1 MRDYLPFVV
10 AGLATGSVYA
20 LAAMG
25 LVVTYRTSGVFNF
38 AHGAVA
44 MVATFSFYSL
54 RVDAGLP
61 TWLAAALAVLVV
73 APILGV
79 AISRLLLRRLAGAG
93 PAVAMVASLGLLVAL
108 QGLVIVLYGPATRQV
123 APLFP
128 ESTFALPGVR
138 VGWDQVWVVG
148 IAAAAAAGLAA
159 FFGRSHLG
167 LQTQAVVDDPELAEL
182 MGTDTRRVRT
192 AAWMLGSAFAAV
204 SGILVVPGLGLDA
217 VLLTLLVVYSFGAA
231 VVGRLA
237 SLPLTYAG
245 GIGVGLAT
253 ALSTKWVATTPALS
267 GLPTAVPFLVLF
279 GVLIGGRRRFGV
291 AGAEPVLRPARRS
304 ARRSGPSHPLLP
316 AAVLLA
322 VAAAVPLALSGSRLL
337 TATTT
342 VAFVLV
348 FASLGLLVGLARQ
361 MSLCHAVFVVFGAT
375 TTGHLLTAGFPW
387 LAALALAGVAM
398 VPLGALLAVPSLRL
412 SGLFLALA
420 TFGFGVLAQYLLFPT
435 GAAFGRDAIAEVR
448 RPGAF
453 GGDTAFYYLVLA
465 VVAAGVVAVE
475 VTRRSRLGRLLRALA
490 DSPVALESLGVAPT
504 SARTLVFCLTALL
517 AGVSGGLLGSLTE
530 LVNPASFDFTQSLV
544 WLTVLVAAGPSSLGG
559 AVVAALAL
567 HAVPVLVDS
576 PEIGEYQA
584 VAFGVGAVLLAQ
596 AANGLVGLVRPPDIS
611 TWAGTSRW
619 RLERSR
625 GAERVALVRGAR

>member
-1 MRDYLPFVV
+1 
-10 AGLATGSVYA
+10 
-20 LAAMG
+20 
-25 LVVTYRTSGVFNF
+25 
-38 AHGAVA
+38 
-44 MVATFSFYSL
+44 
-54 RVDAGLP
+54 
-61 TWLAAALAVLVV
+61 
-73 APILGV
+73 
-79 AISRLLLRRLAGAG
+79 
-93 PAVAMVASLGLLVAL
+93 VAL

-138 VGWDQVWVVG
+138 VGWDQVWMVG
-148 IAAAAAAGLAA
+148 IAVAAAGGLAA

-182 MGTDTRRVRT
+182 MGTDTRQVRT

-279 GVLIGGRRRFGV
+279 GVLIAGRRRFGL
-291 AGAEPVLRPARRS
+291 AGAEPVLRPTRS
-304 ARRSGPSHPLLP
+304 TRRSGPSHPLWP
-316 AAVLLA
+316 GAALA

-375 TTGHLLTAGFPW
+375 TMGHLLSAGFPW
-387 LAALALAGVAM
+387 LIALVLAGVAM
-398 VPLGALLAVPSLRL
+398 VPVGALLAVPSLRL

-475 VTRRSRLGRLLRALA
+475 VVRRSRLGRLLRALA

-544 WLTVLVAAGPSSLGG
+544 WLTVLVAAGPSTLGG

-596 AANGLVGLVRPPDIS
+596 AANGLVGLVRRPDIS
-611 TWAGTSRW
+611 AWAGTSRW

>member
-1 MRDYLPFVV
+1 M
-10 AGLATGSVYA
+10 
-20 LAAMG
+20 
-25 LVVTYRTSGVFNF
+25 
-38 AHGAVA
+38 
-44 MVATFSFYSL
+44 
-54 RVDAGLP
+54 
-61 TWLAAALAVLVV
+61 
-73 APILGV
+73 
-79 AISRLLLRRLAGAG
+79 
-93 PAVAMVASLGLLVAL
+93 
-108 QGLVIVLYGPATRQV
+108 
-123 APLFP
+123 
-128 ESTFALPGVR
+128 
-138 VGWDQVWVVG
+138 
-148 IAAAAAAGLAA
+148 
-159 FFGRSHLG
+159 
-167 LQTQAVVDDPELAEL
+167 
-182 MGTDTRRVRT
+182 
-192 AAWMLGSAFAAV
+192 
-204 SGILVVPGLGLDA
+204 
-217 VLLTLLVVYSFGAA
+217 
-231 VVGRLA
+231 
-237 SLPLTYAG
+237 
-245 GIGVGLAT
+245 
-253 ALSTKWVATTPALS
+253 
-267 GLPTAVPFLVLF
+267 
-279 GVLIGGRRRFGV
+279 
-291 AGAEPVLRPARRS
+291 
-304 ARRSGPSHPLLP
+304 
-316 AAVLLA
+316 
-322 VAAAVPLALSGSRLL
+322 
-337 TATTT
+337 
-342 VAFVLV
+342 
-348 FASLGLLVGLARQ
+348 
-361 MSLCHAVFVVFGAT
+361 
-375 TTGHLLTAGFPW
+375 GHLLSAGFPW
-387 LAALALAGVAM
+387 LIALVLAGVAM
-398 VPLGALLAVPSLRL
+398 VPVGALLAVPSLRL

-475 VTRRSRLGRLLRALA
+475 VVRRSRLGRLLRALA

-504 SARTLVFCLTALL
+504 SARTIVFCLTALL